1 MVQVLAVVGSPRKG
15 GLSSGLSDSALE
27 GARGAGATTE
37 KIFLSD
43 FDMDACQDCVQLGCY
58 DEQQC
63 TFADDFEDVSER
75 MDAADALV
83 IATPVYWGD
92 VSNSMRWV
100 LSKKMRMR
108 TETTNGQPALPIA
121 VAGGTGNGL
130 LEAMKPLYLCFE
142 KLRYRSLAAF
152 PVTRFNL
159 ERCHEQARE
168 GGEAL
173 VRAAAAVRPF
183 DMVELFSHYNDL
195 PYRAADRID
204 ERLLL
209 ARLIVE
215 GIHGLDSAIEGEL
228 SARLEEAERLASS
241 VDRNAAIPLIN
252 EICDRGQPLFDE
264 HKGGET

>member
-1 MVQVLAVVGSPRKG
+1 MAKVLAVVGSPRKN
-15 GLSSGLSDSALE
+15 GLSSALSDSALE
-27 GARGAGATTE
+27 GAREAGATTE

-43 FDMDACQDCVQLGCY
+43 FDMDACQDCIQLGCY
-58 DEQQC
+58 DDQQC
-63 TFADDFEDVSER
+63 TFADDFEEVSER

-83 IATPVYWGD
+83 VATPVYWGD
-92 VSNSMRWV
+92 VSNSMRWL

-108 TETTNGQPALPIA
+108 SETTNGQPALPIA

-159 ERCHEQARE
+159 DHCHEQARE
-168 GGEAL
+168 GGKAL
-173 VRAAAAVRPF
+173 VREAAAARPL
-183 DMVELFSHYNDL
+183 DMVALFAHYNDL

-204 ERLLL
+204 ERLCL
-209 ARLIVE
+209 AQLIVQ
-215 GIHGLDSAIEGEL
+215 GIRGLEPALEEEL
-228 SARLEEAERLASS
+228 SARLQDAERLASS
-241 VDRNAAIPLIN
+241 ADRNAAIPLIN

-264 HKGGET
+264 RMGGET

>member
-1 MVQVLAVVGSPRKG
+1 MVRVLAVVGSPREG

-27 GARGAGATTE
+27 GAREAGARTE

-58 DEQQC
+58 DDQRC
-63 TFADDFEDVSER
+63 TFPDDYEEVSER

-92 VSNSMRWV
+92 VSNSMHWV

-108 TETTNGQPALPIA
+108 TETTNGQPVLPIA

-142 KLRYRSLAAF
+142 KLRMRSLAAF

-159 ERCHEQARE
+159 GRCHEQALD
-168 GGEAL
+168 GGKAL
-173 VRAAAAVRPF
+173 VREAAALRPF
-183 DMVELFSHYNDL
+183 DMVELFSYYNDL

-209 ARLIVE
+209 AQLIVE
-215 GIHGLDSAIEGEL
+215 GIAGLDSAIVQDL
-228 SARLEEAERLASS
+228 SGTLGEAEELVSS
-241 VDRNAAIPLIN
+241 GDKNAAVPLIN

-264 HKGGET
+264 HRGGET

>member
-1 MVQVLAVVGSPRKG
+1 MAKVLAVVGSPRKN
-15 GLSSGLSDSALE
+15 GLSSALSDSALE
-27 GARGAGATTE
+27 GAQQAGARTE

-58 DEQQC
+58 DDQQC
-63 TFADDFEDVSER
+63 TFGDDFEEVSER

-83 IATPVYWGD
+83 VATPVYWGD

-108 TETTNGQPALPIA
+108 SQTTNGQPVLPIA

-159 ERCHEQARE
+159 DRCHEQARE
-168 GGEAL
+168 GGKAL
-173 VRAAAAVRPF
+173 VRQAAEIRPF

-209 ARLIVE
+209 AQLVVR
-215 GIHGLDSAIEGEL
+215 GIRGLDPALEKEL
-228 SARLEEAERLASS
+228 SARLQEAEKLASS
-241 VDRNAAIPLIN
+241 ADRNAAIPLIN